1 MSLGREQLPWSD
13 DVWSSI
19 DSAVNGEVQ
28 RTCVAAKIIPLHAP
42 APSPDVPTVPADII
56 DSATMTVD
64 ESAVTPIVEL
74 GVEFRL
80 TRQQIGNEADLATAV
95 SLATRAANLLARAE
109 DVILFQGKNGLQDPL
124 LASVKQAGGSAG
136 TGLLNSADLTIP
148 VASIGADAYGKNTF
162 VAFANA
168 YSQLQAKGHYGP
180 YALVVRSEIYADAYA
195 PLPDTLVL
203 PADSIKPMVS
213 LGFYGTATIPPLSGV
228 LASVGGNTMDLVSS
242 FNPATEFLQID
253 PDGAYRFKV
262 FERFALRVKDK
273 TAIVRF
279 EFRK

>member
-1 MSLGREQLPWSD
+1 M
-13 DVWSSI
+13 
-19 DSAVNGEVQ
+19 
-28 RTCVAAKIIPLHAP
+28 
-42 APSPDVPTVPADII
+42 
-56 DSATMTVD
+56 
-64 ESAVTPIVEL
+64 
-74 GVEFRL
+74 
-80 TRQQIGNEADLATAV
+80 
-95 SLATRAANLLARAE
+95 
-109 DVILFQGKNGLQDPL
+109 
-124 LASVKQAGGSAG
+124 
-136 TGLLNSADLTIP
+136 
-148 VASIGADAYGKNTF
+148 
-162 VAFANA
+162 AFADA

-228 LASVGGNTMDLVSS
+228 LVSVGGNTIDLVSS

-253 PDGAYRFKV
+253 PDGAYQFKV

-279 EFRK
+279 EFKK